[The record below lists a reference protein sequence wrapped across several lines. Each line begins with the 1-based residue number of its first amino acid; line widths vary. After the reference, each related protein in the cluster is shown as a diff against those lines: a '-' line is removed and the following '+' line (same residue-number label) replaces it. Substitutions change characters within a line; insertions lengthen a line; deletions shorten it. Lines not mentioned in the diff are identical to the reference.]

1 MVGIE
6 ASKEETSQKQNKW
19 QIRLYLNWV
28 FLRFCF
34 DEKNTS
40 SGNHHR
46 KECSMENNPR
56 RSSLQRVKHGNRQC
70 FFKRYSTFN
79 QFNLPKINW
88 RLLTSFNVWIPTPL
102 KLIVYLTSISLS
114 YDIWFFGVSNFQ
126 LCHKAQQ
133 FFIYVSRGTEPFD
146 EFHSSRSCNSTS
158 IVNDLDR
165 LWKCSNGSK
174 GPNSAKKHKQKHCN
188 QQSSELNCH
197 MAFEAIRLSLPL
209 CI

>member
-1 MVGIE
+1 MKKTHPVGIIIE
-6 ASKEETSQKQNKW
+6 KSVQWRT
-19 QIRLYLNWV
+19 IRGDPVSEGWNMVIVNVFSNDIPRLISSIFPKSTEDCWHPSMSEFLHHLNSSFIWHRSLYLMTYD
-28 FLRFCF
+28 FLGF
-34 DEKNTS
+34 
-40 SGNHHR
+40 
-46 KECSMENNPR
+46 
-56 RSSLQRVKHGNRQC
+56 Q
-70 FFKRYSTFN
+70 TFN
-79 QFNLPKINW
+79 CVTKLN
-88 RLLTSFNVWIPTPL
+88 SFLYMWVE
-102 KLIVYLTSISLS
+102 
-114 YDIWFFGVSNFQ
+114 
-126 LCHKAQQ
+126 
-133 FFIYVSRGTEPFD
+133 GTEPFD